1 MALITGAE
9 YLASLKDG
17 RQVWLAGER
26 VDVATHPALAGCAK
40 TLAEHYDLQHHPAH
54 RDHLTMKSPSSG
66 EPVSLA
72 YLEPRSTEELIR
84 RRQMTEFLARRT
96 GGVMGRTPEFMAT
109 VLVGLH
115 DVRDILGKEDPAFSS
130 NITRYFEYCRE
141 RNLCL
146 THSFSDPPR
155 NKDIPADRFE
165 TFHVAEHRPDGIVL
179 NGARAVATLAPYANE
194 YLGVTSPRPGLA
206 SDHVVY
212 FAAPMNSPGMRVV
225 CREPFAATSPQD
237 HPLSAFYDEIDA
249 WVVFENV
256 FVPKERVFFLRRVE
270 MIGRLFG
277 SILAWAS
284 YHTLIREVVKA
295 ECILGVCAA
304 VAEYLGNTKIPD
316 TQQALYQIICYA
328 ETLRAFLDSA
338 ESRSVRSFSGLAAPN
353 PKQVLLGR
361 LHFMENH
368 ARILEQARQ
377 ICGAGLLMAP
387 RQADLTNNEMRKDV
401 ERYLVGGDRQA
412 LERYQMLKLAWDYLG
427 DSFAT
432 RQLLFEMYA
441 GASFPV
447 NKARLLAEYD
457 SGEFVRLAK
466 VLAGVSKSEE

>member
-1 MALITGAE
+1 MALITGEE

-26 VDVATHPALAGCAK
+26 VDVTTHPALAGCAK

-54 RDHLTMKSPSSG
+54 RDLLTMKSPSSG

-84 RRQMTEFLARRT
+84 RRQMTEFFSRRT

-115 DVRDILGKEDPAFSS
+115 DVRDILGKEDPVFSS
-130 NITRYFEYCRE
+130 NVVRYFEYCRE
-141 RNLCL
+141 KNLCL

-155 NKDIPADRFE
+155 NKNLPPEGFE
-165 TFHVAEHRPDGIVL
+165 TFRVTEQRADGFVL
-179 NGARAVATLAPYANE
+179 RGARAVATLAPYANE
-194 YLGVTSPRPGLA
+194 YLGVTSPRPGLTP
-206 SDHVVY
+206 DQVVY
-212 FAAPMNSPGMRVV
+212 FAVPMNTPGVRVF
-225 CREPFAATSPQD
+225 CREPFAGASPHD
-237 HPLSAFYDEIDA
+237 HPLSASYDEIDA
-249 WVVFENV
+249 WIIFEDV
-256 FVPKERVFFLRRVE
+256 FVPKDRVFFLRRVDVAA
-270 MIGRLFG
+270 RLFS

-284 YHTLIREVVKA
+284 YHTLIREVIKA
-295 ECILGVCAA
+295 ECILGVCVA
-304 VAEYLGNTKIPD
+304 VADYLGNAKLSD
-316 TQQALYQIICYA
+316 TQQALYQIICYV
-328 ETLRAFLDSA
+328 ETMRAFLDSA
-338 ESRSVRSFSGLAAPN
+338 ESRSVRSFSGLVAPD

-361 LHFMENH
+361 LHCMEHH
-368 ARILEQARQ
+368 ARILEHARE

-387 RQADLTNNEMRKDV
+387 RQGDLMNPQLRSDV
-401 ERYLVGGDRQA
+401 ERYLVGPDAQA

-447 NKARLLAEYD
+447 NKMRLLAEYD
-457 SGEFVRLAK
+457 ASAFVQRAK
-466 VLAGVSKSEE
+466 VLAGILKSEE